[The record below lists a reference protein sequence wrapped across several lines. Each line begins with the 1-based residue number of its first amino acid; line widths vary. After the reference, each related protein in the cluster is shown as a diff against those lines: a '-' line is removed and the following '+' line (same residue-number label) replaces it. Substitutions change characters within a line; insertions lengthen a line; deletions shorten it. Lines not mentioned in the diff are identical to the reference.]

1 MQAYLVPVGSI
12 GIQTKILLTVGD
24 SVPSPDG
31 GAGYRMAGI
40 PDGLGAFDNGNG
52 TFTVLMNHEITGTLG
67 VTRAHGAIGAFVSKW
82 TIRKSDLAVLSGED
96 PIKQTV
102 NWSVPDAAAPGYL
115 APATGTVFT
124 RFCSADLAPLSAFYF
139 NGDGGAVGYDGL
151 LFLNG
156 EESGDEGRAWA
167 HAMNGTSYQLA
178 RLGRFS
184 WENSVANPSTG
195 LKTVVVGMDDTTP
208 GQVYVY
214 IGTKTNTGSPVEQA
228 GLTNGT
234 LYGVKATGYPL
245 EVTDGGTFPTTTP
258 FTLANLG
265 NVENS
270 TGAVVQAASVTAGVT
285 EFFRPEDGSWDPDHP
300 NDFYFVTTASFTGL
314 SRLWRLR
321 FSDLANPQNGGEL
334 AMLLDGTEG
343 QKMFDNITV
352 KKGYVYLQED
362 IGAQDA
368 LGKVWRYQ
376 IGNDTLVQ
384 IAEHNPALFTPAA
397 PGFLTRDEESSGI
410 IDASSVLGAGW
421 FLLDVQAHYT
431 IAGELVEGGQLL
443 ALYDPAAL

>member
-1 MQAYLVPVGSI
+1 
-12 GIQTKILLTVGD
+12 
-24 SVPSPDG
+24 
-31 GAGYRMAGI
+31 
-40 PDGLGAFDNGNG
+40 
-52 TFTVLMNHEITGTLG
+52 
-67 VTRAHGAIGAFVSKW
+67 
-82 TIRKSDLAVLSGED
+82 
-96 PIKQTV
+96 
-102 NWSVPDAAAPGYL
+102 
-115 APATGTVFT
+115 
-124 RFCSADLAPLSAFYF
+124 
-139 NGDGGAVGYDGL
+139 
-151 LFLNG
+151 
-156 EESGDEGRAWA
+156 
-167 HAMNGTSYQLA
+167 MNGTSYQLP
-178 RLGRFS
+178 RLGRAS

-214 IGTKTNTGSPVEQA
+214 VGTKTNTGSPVEQA

-245 EVTDGGTFPTTTP
+245 EIIGRGDVP
-258 FTLANLG
+258 N
-265 NVENS
+265 
-270 TGAVVQAASVTAGVT
+270 
-285 EFFRPEDGSWDPDHP
+285 DHP
-300 NDFYFVTTASFTGL
+300 LHARQSRKCRELDGRGAAGRQRHGRRYRILPSRRRGVGSDHSNDFYFVTTASFTGV

-321 FSDLANPQNGGEL
+321 FTDLANPQNGGEL

-376 IGNDTLVQ
+376 IGNDSLVQ